1 MDERVEFS
9 KNIHGRPTFKQAIQ
23 QDDNEKLCFF
33 LAYGCFPLP
42 TDGGICRGYLAS
54 QNEQLGPKNGG
65 NLQQES
71 PFLRGKPIFR
81 AFAVSFTEGIILQFC
96 LDMPYDWIDQNTFFF
111 VAAAISH
118 KEPGID
124 LIIWCY
130 NMSSSG
136 APFIVSITL

>member
-1 MDERVEFS
+1 M
-9 KNIHGRPTFKQAIQ
+9 
-23 QDDNEKLCFF
+23 FF

-42 TDGGICRGYLAS
+42 ADGGICWGYLAP
-54 QNEQLGPKNGG
+54 QTEQLAPKNGG

-81 AFAVSFTEGIILQFC
+81 AFAVSFREGTTLQFC
-96 LDMPYDWIDQNTFFF
+96 LDMPYDWIDQNTLFCFCSSY
-111 VAAAISH
+111 SH

-124 LIIWCY
+124 LVIWCY

-136 APFIVSITL
+136 GLIFVSITPKVVPLGKYTRNLVSLAPSTLAA